1 MLSAVGVIFSN
12 LHDSSLPEL
21 TARRTMASVPF
32 GCRYRLIDFPLS
44 NMVNSGITK
53 IGVVVHDNYR
63 SLVDHISTGK
73 DWDLARRS
81 GGIKVLPP
89 FITAF
94 GNSGAKSL
102 YKTRL
107 EAIVGISEF
116 ILRCKE
122 DVVVLSDCDTVCN
135 VDISRIIKAHEEKGA
150 LVTFVTAKPTSHFA
164 PVIYDAY
171 YAECDNDGRI
181 NGISLCT
188 TPQSDDQLLTNI
200 TVIDRLYLLSIINEA
215 LSHGH
220 RELYRDIL
228 SPNSKNKKMFSYQF
242 DGEILRISSLQSYYS
257 ASMALLD
264 DRYRRSIINAE
275 RRPVFTKVRN
285 SAPTLY
291 KEGASVKNC
300 YIADGCE
307 IEGSVENS
315 ILFRGVKISKGA
327 KVKDSIIL
335 QNSFIG
341 ERSEVNCLIIDKDV
355 TIKSS
360 RYLSGDVSMPFYVL
374 KGAIV

>member
-1 MLSAVGVIFSN
+1 MLSAVGIIFAN

-21 TARRTMASVPF
+21 TAKRTMASVPF

-44 NMVNSGITK
+44 NMVNSGITN

-81 GGIKVLPP
+81 GGIKILPP

-94 GNSGAKSL
+94 GNSGARSL

-135 VDISRIIKAHEEKGA
+135 IDISSVIKAHKEKHA
-150 LVTFVTAKPTSHFA
+150 LVTFVTSKAKPNFS
-164 PVIYDAY
+164 PVLFDSY
-171 YAECDNDGRI
+171 YASCDDSGRVNDL
-181 NGISLCT
+181 SLCVY
-188 TPQSDDQLLTNI
+188 PSSDKELLTNV

-215 LSHGH
+215 LAHGY
-220 RELYRDIL
+220 REIYRDII
-228 SPNSKNKKMFSYQF
+228 SPDAKNKRMFSYSF

-257 ASMALLD
+257 ASMALLNKD
-264 DRYRRSIINAE
+264 TRRYLIDVD

-291 KEGASVKNC
+291 KNGASVRNC

-315 ILFRGVKISKGA
+315 IIFRGVKISKGA
-327 KVKDSIIL
+327 NVKNSIIL

-341 ERSEVNCLIIDKDV
+341 EGGEINCAIIDKDV
-355 TIKSS
+355 TIKAS
-360 RYLSGDVSMPFYVL
+360 RKLSGDGSMPFYVL